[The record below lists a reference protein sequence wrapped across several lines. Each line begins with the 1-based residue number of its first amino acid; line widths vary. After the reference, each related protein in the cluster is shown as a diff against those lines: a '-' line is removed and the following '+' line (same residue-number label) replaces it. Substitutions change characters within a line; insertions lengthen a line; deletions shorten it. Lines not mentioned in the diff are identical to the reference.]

1 MTRIHGKLF
10 NDGREGILAV
20 RPSEPFF
27 GVSRDERFYP
37 IAEGAVDFELLP
49 NPPGTFYFIGF
60 KEQGDVRQTDFT
72 LKWKVP
78 KTEEYDVTT
87 GVAAKK
93 EAAPAVSSPSVY
105 ERVQLKRVASELSE
119 TLQTS
124 SELSSKLV
132 DAERRIHQLEDELRA
147 YKRTADLVL
156 SDRDEVIAQL
166 QENQEPVV
174 KTVYIDKPVPPEAL
188 NERIKRLERENLRLL
203 DLNAEYYKSV
213 VELHQLQLDKAR
225 NSPQALPVE
234 ANNSPQKR
242 LLRKLL
248 GK

>member
-20 RPSEPFF
+20 KPSEPFF
-27 GVSRDERFYP
+27 GVSRDERYYP
-37 IAEGAVDFELLP
+37 VEEGAVDFELLP

-60 KEQGDVRQTDFT
+60 KEQGDTRQTDFT
-72 LKWKVP
+72 LKWRVP
-78 KTEEYDVTT
+78 KTGEYDVTP
-87 GVAAKK
+87 GVTAKK
-93 EAAPAVSSPSVY
+93 EVSPSASSPSVY
-105 ERVQLKRVASELSE
+105 ERVQLKRVANELSE

-124 SELSSKLV
+124 SELSSKLA
-132 DAERRIHQLEDELRA
+132 DAERRVHQLEDELRA

-156 SDRDEVIAQL
+156 SDRDEMIAQL
-166 QENQEPVV
+166 HEQNEPIV
-174 KTVYIDKPVPPEAL
+174 KTVYLDKPVPPEAL
-188 NERIKRLERENLRLL
+188 IKRIKRLERENLRLL

-225 NSPQALPVE
+225 NSPQAPLVE
-234 ANNSPQKR
+234 ANSTPQKR